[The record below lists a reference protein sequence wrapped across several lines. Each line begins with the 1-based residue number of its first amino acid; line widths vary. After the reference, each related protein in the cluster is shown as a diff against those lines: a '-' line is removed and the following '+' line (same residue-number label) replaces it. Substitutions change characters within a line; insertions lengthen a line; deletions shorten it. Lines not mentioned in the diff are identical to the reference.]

1 MDVNG
6 ISRFTEDNK
15 EKRWFLIGQ
24 SLLINYKD
32 KNLHYNILIQSI
44 LQQQEYLLELSEHEV
59 VFQSQDHDTDKD
71 SGDTV

>member
-1 MDVNG
+1 
-6 ISRFTEDNK
+6 
-15 EKRWFLIGQ
+15 
-24 SLLINYKD
+24 LLINYKD